1 MYESEVE
8 KVLTSIEMEARPDPC
23 RVQAVHER
31 MMDIARREAA
41 HPHRGRNRVSALL
54 VVIGVSGLALA
65 GTKTGRSFV
74 QWVFTPIGEVQ
85 STQWVAPSGELWSR
99 TQTGRSEPFTPEEE
113 EDAAKQFAENYASK
127 QAGEGRLVGLIEN
140 PGFMG
145 TSLTIYQIEYT
156 QSNGAKTVVGSG
168 RPVGLQAENLRVDE
182 ITQLRDAGEGRVIE
196 HYPFLIGMGK
206 YTIRLTL
213 SDDTTVDLQT
223 FFPPGTLDERER
235 IFEEM
240 RELKASLRFTVLN
253 AFVDS
258 ANPMMGVWGNLRY
271 ELADGRI
278 VGASEQLPMEV
289 ISEDG
294 TQVVMP
300 DQETTIPIAGTKR
313 E

>member
-1 MYESEVE
+1 MYESELE
-8 KVLTSIEMEARPDPC
+8 KELVSIEMDARPDPHC
-23 RVQAVHER
+23 VQALREQ
-31 MMDIARREAA
+31 MMDIASRVAA
-41 HPHRGRNRVSALL
+41 HPHRGRNRVSVLL
-54 VVIGVSGLALA
+54 VVIAVSGLAVA

-74 QWVFTPIGEVQ
+74 QWVFTPIGQVQ
-85 STQWVAPSGELWSR
+85 STQWVAPSGELWSQ
-99 TQTGRSEPFTPEEE
+99 TQTGRSEPFSPEEE
-113 EDAAKQFAENYASK
+113 EVVARKFAENSASK

-156 QSNGAKTVVGSG
+156 QSNGAKNIVGSG
-168 RPVGLQAENLRVDE
+168 RPVGLQAENLRIDE
-182 ITQLRDAGEGRVIE
+182 IMQLRDAGAGRVIE

-213 SDDTTVDLQT
+213 SDGATVDLQT
-223 FFPPGTLDERER
+223 FFPPSTSDERER

-240 RELKASLRFTVLN
+240 RELKASLRFTVLD
-253 AFVDS
+253 AHWDS

-278 VGASEQLPMEV
+278 VGATEQLPLEV

-300 DQETTIPIAGTKR
+300 DQESAIPIEGKNR